1 MWKDLN
7 MSEKSQIIATMVNNG
22 IYNLSDIINE
32 YNNNEHQYRDG
43 GPKKSYQDFRNRLS
57 SYWHHN
63 IDEDD
68 YDYEKYY
75 NDDSDEAYRQLNRIL
90 SGSKAHF
97 PDSGKSGIYKKKT
110 HPTYP
115 DLGADSWS
123 DNNTIFHISDR
134 QAYSNAPN
142 GDYANTD
149 RILNYLGS
157 DLSYNN
163 CGTKVMHDNAYVLP
177 EVTVTPNGNYV
188 ELVPNIPNT
197 GWVHHD
203 SPFKNPNFN
212 LYEDGG
218 EITYDGGTLDEV
230 VVKPEA
236 WQKDFIKNFGTKEI
250 REAFYTILPNNSLKE
265 KNVQIKRHLKHKY
278 DTPTILEYLNSRRSN
293 DLALEED
300 DLNNKIHRLYN
311 VWNDANRPNI
321 YIDKKLKG
329 EKIGSLG
336 KGRSH
341 YNVFTNALVLTTPYD
356 AISELAH
363 PIQSK
368 YDRTYNK
375 YRLLGA
381 DPIEALIGELGP
393 GKVHNAHY
401 RNPNHYEY
409 RTHRVI
415 EPMIESYVL
424 LGDNDY
430 PNLIN
435 NIDAV
440 TEESRRKFTDTRE
453 EDFLKYVKENNIKDF
468 YRKDLE

>member
-7 MSEKSQIIATMVNNG
+7 MLEKSQIIATMVNNG

-43 GPKKSYQDFRNRLS
+43 GPKKSYQDFRNKLS
-57 SYWHHN
+57 SYWHRN

-163 CGTKVMHDNAYVLP
+163 GGTKVMHDNAYVLP

-212 LYEDGG
+212 LYGDGRNTKKTAYLGLVECTG
-218 EITYDGGTLDEV
+218 EGGTLT
-230 VVKPEA
+230 
-236 WQKDFIKNFGTKEI
+236 N
-250 REAFYTILPNNSLKE
+250 
-265 KNVQIKRHLKHKY
+265 
-278 DTPTILEYLNSRRSN
+278 
-293 DLALEED
+293 D
-300 DLNNKIHRLYN
+300 DLLRAADKYVNFVPVLGTVADYWKLCKNPTWGNAGAFGADIISEIIKFKLLKKAAKYFKKAETTTGADIVKYLRAGKGSTALG
-311 VWNDANRPNI
+311 VTTPVTNDAVQY
-321 YIDKKLKG
+321 YIDK
-329 EKIGSLG
+329 
-336 KGRSH
+336 
-341 YNVFTNALVLTTPYD
+341 
-356 AISELAH
+356 
-363 PIQSK
+363 
-368 YDRTYNK
+368 
-375 YRLLGA
+375 
-381 DPIEALIGELGP
+381 
-393 GKVHNAHY
+393 
-401 RNPNHYEY
+401 
-409 RTHRVI
+409 
-415 EPMIESYVL
+415 
-424 LGDNDY
+424 
-430 PNLIN
+430 
-435 NIDAV
+435 
-440 TEESRRKFTDTRE
+440 
-453 EDFLKYVKENNIKDF
+453 
-468 YRKDLE
+468 